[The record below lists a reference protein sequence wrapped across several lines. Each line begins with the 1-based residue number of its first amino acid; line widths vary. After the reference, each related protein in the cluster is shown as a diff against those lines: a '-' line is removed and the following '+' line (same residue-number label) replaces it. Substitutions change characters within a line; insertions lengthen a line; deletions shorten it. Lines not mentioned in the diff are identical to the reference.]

1 MSASLVGLAIS
12 QSLIL
17 TGMLQY
23 GVKQTGEVVNQLTSV
38 ERVMQYTKLD
48 KETPFDTPEDKIPAK
63 MWPSKGHVKFNKV
76 YLRYSLYDTPVL
88 RNLCFEIQPAEK
100 VF

>member
-1 MSASLVGLAIS
+1 MNRPILIYFLVSLVSGSLVGLAIS

-23 GVKQTGEVVNQLTSV
+23 GMRQTGEVVNQLTSV

-48 KETPFDTPEDKIPAK
+48 KEGPFDTP
-63 MWPSKGHVKFNKV
+63 KGMFPILH
-76 YLRYSLYDTPVL
+76 S
-88 RNLCFEIQPAEK
+88 
-100 VF
+100 